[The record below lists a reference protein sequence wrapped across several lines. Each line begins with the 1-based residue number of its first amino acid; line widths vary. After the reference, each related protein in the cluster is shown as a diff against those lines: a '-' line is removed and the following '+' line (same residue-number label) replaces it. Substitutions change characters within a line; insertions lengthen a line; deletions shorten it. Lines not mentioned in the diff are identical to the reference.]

1 MNRSFLKWQGGK
13 GTVIDEIKKHLPI
26 GKRLIEPFVGAGN
39 VFINT
44 DYESYILNDIN
55 PDLISAYH
63 YLRLN
68 QYAFIKRL
76 AQLFI
81 EGAEQT
87 GYLSSRNVFN
97 GSRQSGKNFERAVLF
112 VYLNRHCFNGVC
124 RYNQEGGFNVPFG
137 KLKKAYFPDA
147 EMLSFAEKLTKARL
161 CNTDFEEVI
170 AMAENGDVIYCDP
183 PYLPASK
190 TASFT
195 TYHTKPFTT
204 EDHQRL
210 NAALIA
216 AAERGASVVLSNSN
230 TAETREIY
238 PDFIFFEIDA
248 RRSSAAKAG
257 SRKSVKELIGV
268 LPRPHA
274 VLLDQARDRMI

>member
-44 DYESYILNDIN
+44 DYHEYILNDIN
-55 PDLISAYH
+55 PDLMGAYYYLKLNHISFM
-63 YLRLN
+63 
-68 QYAFIKRL
+68 QRL

-81 EGAEQT
+81 EGADQT
-87 GYLSSRNVFN
+87 GYLSSRKIFN
-97 GSRQSGKNFERAVLF
+97 SGRRCGKNFERAVLF

-124 RYNQEGGFNVPFG
+124 RYNQQGDFNVPFG
-137 KLKKAYFPDA
+137 DSKKAYFPDS
-147 EMLSFAEKLTKARL
+147 EMLSFAEKLTNASL
-161 CNTDFEEVI
+161 CSTDFEEVI
-170 AMAENGDVIYCDP
+170 AIAKNGDVIYCDP

-230 TAETREIY
+230 TTETREIY
-238 PDFIFFEIDA
+238 PDFTFYEIDA

-268 LPRPHA
+268 LSRPHA
-274 VLLDQARDRMI
+274 VLLDLVGAG